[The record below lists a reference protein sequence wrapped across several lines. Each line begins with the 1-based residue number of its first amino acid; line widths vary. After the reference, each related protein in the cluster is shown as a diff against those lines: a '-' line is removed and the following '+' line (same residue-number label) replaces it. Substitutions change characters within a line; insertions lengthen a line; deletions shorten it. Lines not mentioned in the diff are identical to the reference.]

1 MTNEEPK
8 DNSNLILGSKKDW
21 LTVYK
26 LSYDKTEWGLFYPSH
41 TEYSQLQLQKALEK
55 NKNEVLRMR
64 RMSDYD
70 RIKYTQHIFYK
81 TEWNE
86 KEDCF
91 KTPEILLRDLPN
103 SRTSQG
109 CISQTWFSSLH
120 EYQETQRKIFKAYYD
135 RMINEH
141 KEVKRFYERRKE
153 ELEKEQKEHHKER
166 ANEEVECPC
175 CKSMVARTN
184 LARHKKSKKC
194 MESLKK

>member
-8 DNSNLILGSKKDW
+8 DKSNLILGSKKDW

-26 LSYDKTEWGLFYPSH
+26 LPYDKTEWGLFY
-41 TEYSQLQLQKALEK
+41 EDYKEFNQLQLQKALEK
-55 NKNEVLRMR
+55 TKNQITKAKKMGYIDKLN
-64 RMSDYD
+64 
-70 RIKYTQHIFYK
+70 YTKHIFYK

-86 KEDCF
+86 KEEGF
-91 KTPEILLRDLPN
+91 ETPEILLRELPN

-109 CISQTWFSSLH
+109 CISQTWCSA
-120 EYQETQRKIFKAYYD
+120 YDDYKTTQEKIFKAYHERLIPQY
-135 RMINEH
+135 
-141 KEVKRFYERRKE
+141 KEVKAFYERRKE
-153 ELEKEQKEHHKER
+153 ELELEQKEHHKER